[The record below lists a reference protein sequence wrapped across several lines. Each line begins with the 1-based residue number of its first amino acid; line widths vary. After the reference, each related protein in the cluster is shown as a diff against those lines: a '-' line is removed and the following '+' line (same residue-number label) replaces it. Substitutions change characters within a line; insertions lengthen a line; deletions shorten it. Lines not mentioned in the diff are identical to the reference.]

1 MKSIKIK
8 EIVLASKGRLIQ
20 GNENAEILGVC
31 TDSRLVQKTDMFVPT
46 VGEVNDAH
54 RFLPQVFEAGCR
66 NVMVSHAAY
75 TKGLDFPEDAN
86 VILVE
91 DTLAG
96 LQSFAAWYL
105 RSLNAKV
112 IGVTGSVGKTS
123 TRDMVYSI
131 LKTKFVAGT
140 AKKNLNS
147 DVGVPLA
154 IFALEPGMEAVVLEM
169 GMDRAGEIHRLANMV
184 RPDVGI
190 ITSSTNI
197 HIEYLKTKEAI
208 LHEKMRITD
217 FMDENNTLV
226 INQSSEMLAGADF
239 DGAYAMMRVGK
250 TPDCTYYV
258 HDICEKGIESVT
270 YTLTA
275 DGKDYEVKLN
285 VPGAHNAINSA
296 LAIAACSN
304 FGISIEEAIKGL
316 SEIQLTGS
324 RLNLKKVGELSVLD
338 DSYNAGPDS
347 VRSAITT
354 LMGTEA
360 KRHVAILA
368 GMNELGEASDDL
380 HEEVGQF
387 IAEKDLDLLIV
398 ISKKAEHMAI
408 AYKKACDRPCFYF
421 ETKDDFYK
429 AYKENRLLE
438 DGDMILLKG
447 SRGHALE
454 DVLKFLQEEEG
465 K

>member
-1 MKSIKIK
+1 MKSIKIS
-8 EIVLASKGRLIQ
+8 EIVKASNGKLIQ
-20 GNENAEILGVC
+20 GDENAEIFGVC
-31 TDSRLVQKTDMFVPT
+31 TDSRIVETTDIFIPT

-54 RFLPQVFEAGCR
+54 KFLPQVFQAGCR
-66 NVMVSHAAY
+66 TVMVSHIDEY
-75 TKGLDFPEDAN
+75 EIPSDAN
-86 VILVE
+86 VIMVE

-105 RSLNAKV
+105 RSLNAKI

-131 LKTKFVAGT
+131 LKTKYVAGT

-154 IFALEPGMEAVVLEM
+154 IFALEKGMEAVVLEM

-197 HIEYLKTKEAI
+197 HIEFLKTKEAI

-226 INQSSEMLAGADF
+226 INQSNDMLAGANF
-239 DGAYAMMRVGK
+239 DGKYDIMKVGV
-250 TPDCTYYV
+250 TEDCTYYV
-258 HDICEKGIESVT
+258 HDVVEKGLESVT

-275 DGKDYEVKLN
+275 GGKDYVVKLN

-304 FGISIEEAIKGL
+304 FDISIEEAIKGL
-316 SEIQLTGS
+316 SAIQLTGS
-324 RLNLKKVGELSVLD
+324 RLNLKQVGKLSIID

-347 VRSAITT
+347 VKSAINT
-354 LMGTEA
+354 LMGTDG

-368 GMNELGEASDDL
+368 GMNELGEASDEL
-380 HEEVGQF
+380 HAEVGRF
-387 IAEKDLDLLIV
+387 IAEKNLDLLIV

-408 AYKKACDRPCFYF
+408 AYKDACDRPCYYF

-429 AYKENRLLE
+429 AYKENRLLA